1 MLTVPRLQEVEQQR
15 NTIADLNKRLTD
27 AEAGAEARR
36 KALEEEKLPPTPSD
50 IPPDTLAE
58 LQAIRAE
65 NTNLKREQR
74 LMASAF
80 HDQAS
85 RLQLS
90 NATLQRRSEQ
100 QPASWLGKQR
110 RIVEGNLGVGRR

>member
-1 MLTVPRLQEVEQQR
+1 MIVELEKQ
-15 NTIADLNKRLTD
+15 LKD
-27 AEAGAEARR
+27 AEADREARR
-36 KALEEEKLPPTPSD
+36 KDKEEEKLPSASVPRD
-50 IPPDTLAE
+50 ILTE
-58 LQAIRAE
+58 LDALRAE

-85 RLQLS
+85 RLQVTTV
-90 NATLQRRSEQ
+90 TLQRQSE

-110 RIVEGNLGVGRR
+110 RIVEGNLARMGVGRR

>member
-1 MLTVPRLQEVEQQR
+1 M
-15 NTIADLNKRLTD
+15 KRLTD
-27 AEAGAEARR
+27 AEADAEARR
-36 KALEEEKLPPTPSD
+36 KELEEEKPPPPTPSD
-50 IPPDTLAE
+50 IPPNTLAE
-58 LQAIRAE
+58 LHALRAE

-85 RLQLS
+85 RLQYS
-90 NATLQRRSEQ
+90 SATLQRRGEQ

-110 RIVEGNLGVGRR
+110 RIVEGNLGLGRR